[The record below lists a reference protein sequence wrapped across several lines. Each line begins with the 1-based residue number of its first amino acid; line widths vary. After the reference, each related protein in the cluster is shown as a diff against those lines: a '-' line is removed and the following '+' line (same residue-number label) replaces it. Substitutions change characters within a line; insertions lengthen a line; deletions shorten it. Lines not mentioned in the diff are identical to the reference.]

1 MRKMRKAVFKFFVVS
16 IVATCFIYNR
26 VQAQAAQPAVKKAG
40 LFDGMII
47 AGYVDDG
54 AYVNFTGPHIKWV
67 KKPYALLLGVLP
79 SLRFKEDKVAAGAKK
94 NALVTPALGAGITF
108 AYKHLAVQVPFYY
121 NGKTSAADGK
131 WKVGVGIGYR
141 F

>member
-1 MRKMRKAVFKFFVVS
+1 MRKMRKTVLKFFVVS
-16 IVATCFIYNR
+16 IVLTCFIYNK
-26 VQAQAAQPAVKKAG
+26 VQAQAAPPVKKAG
-40 LFDGMII
+40 LFDGMIV

-79 SLRFKEDKVAAGAKK
+79 SLRIKEDKVAAGAKK
-94 NALVTPALGAGITF
+94 NPSVFPSLGAGITF
-108 AYKHLAVQVPFYY
+108 AFKHLAVQVPFYY
-121 NGKTSAADGK
+121 NGKTSVADGK
-131 WKVGVGIGYR
+131 WNVGIGIGYR